1 MNQLG
6 SQQASPLHSN
16 TISLHS
22 DPVLTTQRPT
32 PSCSLNNNQEDS
44 LELLIDS
51 STEFSQVNGDLPMVD
66 ISSESFLETQENKP
80 TKELKIESQPSV
92 VKSDMLV
99 KPLGDIT
106 VPLES
111 IKPGKDLNFRHN
123 LSKILTSKMF
133 NL

>member
-1 MNQLG
+1 
-6 SQQASPLHSN
+6 
-16 TISLHS
+16 
-22 DPVLTTQRPT
+22 
-32 PSCSLNNNQEDS
+32 
-44 LELLIDS
+44 
-51 STEFSQVNGDLPMVD
+51 MVD

-80 TKELKIESQPSV
+80 TEELKIESQPAV

-111 IKPGKDLNFRHN
+111 IKPGKGFNLENN
-123 LSKILTSKMF
+123 LSKILTSKKF

>member
-1 MNQLG
+1 MPMNQLG

-16 TISLHS
+16 TIPFNSNT
-22 DPVLTTQRPT
+22 VLTTQRPT
-32 PSCSLNNNQEDS
+32 PSWSLNNNQEDS

-51 STEFSQVNGDLPMVD
+51 TTEFPQVNGDLPMVD
-66 ISSESFLETQENKP
+66 ISPEPFLEALEKP
-80 TKELKIESQPSV
+80 TEELKIESQPPV

-111 IKPGKDLNFRHN
+111 IKPGKALNFKNN
-123 LSKILTSKMF
+123 LLKILK
-133 NL
+133 

>member
-1 MNQLG
+1 MDQLG

-22 DPVLTTQRPT
+22 DTVLTTQRPT
-32 PSCSLNNNQEDS
+32 PSCSLNSNQEDS

-66 ISSESFLETQENKP
+66 ISSESFLETQDNKP
-80 TKELKIESQPSV
+80 TEELKIESQPAV
-92 VKSDMLV
+92 VKTDMLV

-111 IKPGKDLNFRHN
+111 IKPGKGLNFVHN
-123 LSKILTSKMF
+123 LSKILTSKKF